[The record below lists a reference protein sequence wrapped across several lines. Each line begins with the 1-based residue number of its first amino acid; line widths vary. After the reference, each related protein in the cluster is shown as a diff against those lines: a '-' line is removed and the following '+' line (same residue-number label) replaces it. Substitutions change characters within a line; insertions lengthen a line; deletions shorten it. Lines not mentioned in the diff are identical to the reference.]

1 MTNKLWEIPQLTEA
15 DEFRT
20 LWTFCHN
27 TEDYV
32 DWVMNWFYP
41 MALEHGMPEVTAP
54 QMMTWLDENFGAG
67 DRSAPPF
74 FDDIPTHFATEIV
87 WEVISYFNGLFL
99 SLGYPKD
106 YTIFWSR
113 EKLVYAPKSVHTK
126 EVGEKAWY
134 LNGTDPRG

>member
-1 MTNKLWEIPQLTEA
+1 MTNKLWELYLPTEA

-20 LWTFCHN
+20 IWTICHN

-74 FDDIPTHFATEIV
+74 FDELPTYFSTEIIWV
-87 WEVISYFNGLFL
+87 VISYFNKLFW
-99 SLGYPKD
+99 SMGCPKD
-106 YTIFWSR
+106 KYLHWGRNKIIYVPESIFTD
-113 EKLVYAPKSVHTK
+113 KIDFY
-126 EVGEKAWY
+126 EKAW
-134 LNGTDPRG
+134 